1 MKKMDLH
8 IHTVKT
14 QSDYDFAFS
23 VNALKKYVEEQKIDA
38 IAVTN
43 HNLFDLE
50 QYNQIVELLS
60 GIATVFPGIEVN
72 IGRKLGHL
80 LVIADPSNAADFS
93 ERCREIQSAVTSP
106 TEYVSVEQFMEIL
119 PNLSQYLLIPHMDKS
134 PNVDDYTL
142 SMLGDYIA
150 CGEVGSIKKFVYFQ
164 KDEKMPTPVYF
175 SDCRLTDGG
184 ELPVRATY
192 IDTEDTSLES
202 IKLCLQD
209 KTKVSLSDENGS
221 MRFWAL
227 PYLPLSTGLN
237 VIMGGRSS
245 GKSYTLNKL
254 YNTYEN
260 VKYIRQFQLL
270 EIDPSKAEQDFSEKI
285 AAKQSVITRDYFLQF
300 SKIVDEVKDI
310 SLADDEK
317 SLENYITSLIKHAKE
332 TERADAFSK
341 CLLYSESEFLIDN
354 QDSIKELI
362 GAVEK
367 LLDSQKYKEIIEQ
380 NVSRPSLIALL
391 HALIAQYQT
400 EREQT
405 LKKLWVNDL
414 ISDVKRGLQSRTA
427 ATRVTDVDFYELQM
441 NRAKVDKFVSVVNAL
456 QKDSVIH
463 EKEIEG
469 FTVQARKRKF
479 SGAGELKTQSGRVL
493 AFSGIFP
500 LYETDPYAFLQG
512 LKNMPEVSD
521 ADYYKF
527 FAKVEHVILN
537 RYGCEVS
544 GGERA
549 EFNLLQEI
557 NDAYQYDMLLI
568 DEPES
573 SFDNIFLR
581 ERVNHIIK
589 DISQQLPV
597 VIVTHNST
605 VGASIHP
612 DFVVNTVRTIDGNTA
627 QYDVYYGFPGNKELT
642 NKAGKKIK
650 NLDAIL
656 NCLEAGEVAY
666 DERRREYEMLKN

>member
-1 MKKMDLH
+1 M
-8 IHTVKT
+8 I
-14 QSDYDFAFS
+14 
-23 VNALKKYVEEQKIDA
+23 
-38 IAVTN
+38 
-43 HNLFDLE
+43 
-50 QYNQIVELLS
+50 
-60 GIATVFPGIEVN
+60 
-72 IGRKLGHL
+72 
-80 LVIADPSNAADFS
+80 
-93 ERCREIQSAVTSP
+93 
-106 TEYVSVEQFMEIL
+106 
-119 PNLSQYLLIPHMDKS
+119 
-134 PNVDDYTL
+134 
-142 SMLGDYIA
+142 
-150 CGEVGSIKKFVYFQ
+150 
-164 KDEKMPTPVYF
+164 
-175 SDCRLTDGG
+175 
-184 ELPVRATY
+184 
-192 IDTEDTSLES
+192 
-202 IKLCLQD
+202 
-209 KTKVSLSDENGS
+209 
-221 MRFWAL
+221 
-227 PYLPLSTGLN
+227 
-237 VIMGGRSS
+237 
-245 GKSYTLNKL
+245 
-254 YNTYEN
+254 
-260 VKYIRQFQLL
+260 
-270 EIDPSKAEQDFSEKI
+270 
-285 AAKQSVITRDYFLQF
+285 
-300 SKIVDEVKDI
+300 
-310 SLADDEK
+310 
-317 SLENYITSLIKHAKE
+317 
-332 TERADAFSK
+332 SK

-557 NDAYQYDMLLI
+557 NDAHAFRFHVLQ
-568 DEPES
+568 
-573 SFDNIFLR
+573 R
-581 ERVNHIIK
+581 QT
-589 DISQQLPV
+589 DI
-597 VIVTHNST
+597 
-605 VGASIHP
+605 
-612 DFVVNTVRTIDGNTA
+612 
-627 QYDVYYGFPGNKELT
+627 
-642 NKAGKKIK
+642 
-650 NLDAIL
+650 
-656 NCLEAGEVAY
+656 
-666 DERRREYEMLKN
+666 

>member
-164 KDEKMPTPVYF
+164 KDEKMPTPVYL

-441 NRAKVDKFVSVVNAL
+441 NRSKVDKFVSVVNAL

>member
-1 MKKMDLH
+1 MKKIDLH
-8 IHTVKT
+8 IHTIKT
-14 QSDYDFAFS
+14 QSDHDFNFS
-23 VNALKKYVEEQKIDA
+23 LSALKKYVEEQHLDA

-43 HNLFDLE
+43 HNLFSLE
-50 QYNQIVELLS
+50 QYNQIVDELS
-60 GIATVFPGIEVN
+60 GITTVFPGIEVN
-72 IGRKLGHL
+72 VGKKIGHL
-80 LVIADPSNAADFS
+80 LVIANPSNTADFS
-93 ERCREIQSAVTSP
+93 ERCKRIEDIVTSA
-106 TEYVSVEQFMEIL
+106 TDSVTVEQFIDIL
-119 PNLSQYLLIPHMDKS
+119 PNLSQYLLIPHMDKN
-134 PNVDDYTL
+134 PNVDMYTL
-142 SMLGDYIA
+142 SMLGDYIS

-175 SDCRLTDGG
+175 SDYRPTEDDSY
-184 ELPVRATY
+184 PIRATFV
-192 IDTEDTSLES
+192 DTEDISLAS
-202 IKLCLQD
+202 IKLCLRD
-209 KTKVSLSDENGS
+209 KTKVSLSGENGN
-221 MRFWAL
+221 MCFQAL

-245 GKSYTLNKL
+245 GKSYTLNQL
-254 YNTYEN
+254 FETYEN
-260 VKYIRQFQLL
+260 VKYIKQFQLL
-270 EIDPSKAEQDFSEKI
+270 EIDPSKAEQDFADRI
-285 AAKQSVITRDYFLQF
+285 AAKQSVITRDYFLPF
-300 SKIVDEVKDI
+300 SQIVDEIKDI
-310 SLADDEK
+310 SISDDEK
-317 SLENYITSLIKHAKE
+317 AIENYITSLIKHAEE

-354 QDSIKELI
+354 QDGIKELI

-367 LLDSQKYKEIIEQ
+367 LLDSQKYKEIIEK
-380 NVSRPSLIALL
+380 NVSRTSLIALL
-391 HALIAQYQT
+391 HDLIAQYQD

-427 ATRVTDVDFYELQM
+427 ATRVSDVDFYQVQM
-441 NRAKVDKFVSVVNAL
+441 NRVKVDKFVSVVNAL
-456 QKDSVIH
+456 QKKSVIH
-463 EKEIEG
+463 EKNIEG
-469 FTVQARKRKF
+469 FIVQARKRKF
-479 SGAGELKTQSGRVL
+479 SGAGELKTHSGKVL
-493 AFSGIFP
+493 TFSTIFP
-500 LYETDPYAFLQG
+500 LYATDPYGFLQG
-512 LKNMPEVSD
+512 LKGMPELSD
-521 ADYYKF
+521 ADYYEY

-612 DFVVNTVRTIDGNTA
+612 DFVVNTVRTIVGNTA
-627 QYDVYYGFPGNKELT
+627 QYDVYYGFPGSKELT
-642 NKAGKKIK
+642 NKAGEKIK